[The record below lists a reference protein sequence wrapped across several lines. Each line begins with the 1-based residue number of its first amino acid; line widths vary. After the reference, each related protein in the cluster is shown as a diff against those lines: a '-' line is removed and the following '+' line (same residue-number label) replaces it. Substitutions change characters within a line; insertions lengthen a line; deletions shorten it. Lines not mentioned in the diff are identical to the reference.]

1 MCGIIG
7 GVTNIDITPLLLDGL
22 KRLEYRGYDSSG
34 LVLLTKN
41 NKLAL
46 KRAVGKVIN
55 LEKKIKLKKN
65 KIEGVIGL
73 AHTRWATHGV
83 PSDANAH
90 PHSDSENTIAVVHNG
105 TIDNYLNIKESLEKE
120 GYKFKSNSDSEVLP
134 VLISKY
140 YTGDLVQALHKSLEE
155 IEGIFTIAVIH
166 EDHPDEIVAVR
177 NETPLVIGVGNSE
190 NYLASDIY
198 AILKYTQQIIYPS
211 DNQIIKVTSK
221 SIEVFDDKLNAIDY
235 EIEKVEKYTEV
246 SEKGGFEHFMLKEI
260 FEQPKALQD
269 SLTEL
274 LTDSP
279 LEKLGLNWKIGSV
292 SVVACGT
299 SYHAGLVGKYVIE
312 QLTAIPVSVSYSS
325 EFRYAAPVQGVGGL
339 LSSRPLV
346 VLISQSGETAD
357 TLAAARAARQQG
369 CHTIAICNVPGS
381 RITREVDGVIL
392 TKSGQ
397 EIGVAATKTFLTQM
411 QALYALGV
419 HLGFNSGS
427 IDYPQLKL
435 WESEIRKIPSKIT
448 QVLNNSESI
457 KELAS
462 QFVNSKSVFFVGR
475 NINYPLALEGAL
487 KLKEISYIHAEGYP
501 AGELKHGPLALLSEE
516 TPVVAIAVQDHTYSK
531 LISNIEEMSARK
543 TPVITVAQKGDELA
557 KKVSDFCFE
566 IPEIDPVLSPF
577 PIAVFMQL
585 LSYYVAHELGTD
597 IDKPRN
603 LAKSVTVE

>member
-1 MCGIIG
+1 MCGIVGYTGSKQAQPI
-7 GVTNIDITPLLLDGL
+7 VLESL
-22 KRLEYRGYDSSG
+22 KKLEYRGYDSSG
-34 LVLLTKN
+34 IATREEKLVICKKEGPIVNMEAELPKSDST
-41 NKLAL
+41 LA
-46 KRAVGKVIN
+46 I
-55 LEKKIKLKKN
+55 
-65 KIEGVIGL
+65 

-83 PSDANAH
+83 PSDVNAH

-105 TIDNYLNIKESLEKE
+105 TIDNYLNIKENLEKE
-120 GYKFKSNSDSEVLP
+120 GCKFKSSSDSEVLP
-134 VLISKY
+134 ALIAKY

-198 AILKYTQQIIYPS
+198 AILKYTQQIIYPL

-221 SIEVFDDKLNAIDY
+221 SVEVFDDKLGAVDY
-235 EIEKVEKYTEV
+235 EIEEVEKYTEV

-274 LTDSP
+274 LIESP
-279 LEKLGLNWKIGSV
+279 LERLGLNWKIGSI
-292 SVVACGT
+292 SIVACGT

-411 QALYALGV
+411 QALYALGI

-435 WESEIRKIPSKIT
+435 WESEIRKIPSKIA

-501 AGELKHGPLALLSEE
+501 AGELKHGPLALLSED
-516 TPVVAIAVQDHTYSK
+516 TPVIAIAVQDHTYSK

-543 TPVITVAQKGDELA
+543 TPVITVSQKGDELA

-585 LSYYVAHELGTD
+585 LSYYVAHELGTE

>member
-1 MCGIIG
+1 MCGIVGYTGSKQAQPI
-7 GVTNIDITPLLLDGL
+7 VLESL
-22 KRLEYRGYDSSG
+22 KKLEYRGYDSSG
-34 LVLLTKN
+34 IATREEKLVICKKEGPIVNMEAELPKSDST
-41 NKLAL
+41 LA
-46 KRAVGKVIN
+46 I
-55 LEKKIKLKKN
+55 
-65 KIEGVIGL
+65 

-83 PSDANAH
+83 PSDVNAH

-105 TIDNYLNIKESLEKE
+105 TIDNYLNIKENLEKE
-120 GYKFKSNSDSEVLP
+120 GCKFKSSSDSEVLP
-134 VLISKY
+134 ALIAKY

-198 AILKYTQQIIYPS
+198 AILKYTQQIIYPL

-221 SIEVFDDKLNAIDY
+221 SVEVFDDKLGAVDY
-235 EIEKVEKYTEV
+235 EIEEVEKYTEV

-274 LTDSP
+274 LVDSP
-279 LEKLGLNWKIGSV
+279 LERLGLNWKIGSI
-292 SVVACGT
+292 SIVACGT

-411 QALYALGV
+411 QALYALGI

-435 WESEIRKIPSKIT
+435 WESEIRKIPSKIA

-501 AGELKHGPLALLSEE
+501 AGELKHGPLALLSED
-516 TPVVAIAVQDHTYSK
+516 TPVIAIAVQDHTYSK

-543 TPVITVAQKGDELA
+543 TPVITVSQKGDELA

-585 LSYYVAHELGTD
+585 LSYYVAHELGTE

>member
-1 MCGIIG
+1 MCGIVGYTGSKQAQPI
-7 GVTNIDITPLLLDGL
+7 VLESL
-22 KRLEYRGYDSSG
+22 KKLEYRGYDSSG
-34 LVLLTKN
+34 IATREEKLVICKKEGPIVNMEAELPESDST
-41 NKLAL
+41 LA
-46 KRAVGKVIN
+46 I
-55 LEKKIKLKKN
+55 
-65 KIEGVIGL
+65 

-83 PSDANAH
+83 PSDVNAH

-105 TIDNYLNIKESLEKE
+105 TIDNYLNIKENLEKE
-120 GYKFKSNSDSEVLP
+120 GCKFKSSSDSEVLP
-134 VLISKY
+134 ALIAKY

-198 AILKYTQQIIYPS
+198 AILKYTQQIIYPL

-221 SIEVFDDKLNAIDY
+221 SVEVFDDKLGAVDY
-235 EIEKVEKYTEV
+235 EIEEVEKYTEV

-274 LTDSP
+274 LIESP
-279 LEKLGLNWKIGSV
+279 LERLGLNWKIGSI
-292 SVVACGT
+292 SIVACGT

-411 QALYALGV
+411 QALYALGI

-435 WESEIRKIPSKIT
+435 WESEIRKIPSKIA

-457 KELAS
+457 KDLAS

-501 AGELKHGPLALLSEE
+501 AGELKHGPLALLSED
-516 TPVVAIAVQDHTYSK
+516 TPVIAIAVQDHTYSK

-543 TPVITVAQKGDELA
+543 TPVITVSQKGDELA

-585 LSYYVAHELGTD
+585 LSYYVAHELGTE

>member
-1 MCGIIG
+1 MCGIVGYTGHKPAQEI
-7 GVTNIDITPLLLDGL
+7 VIESL
-22 KRLEYRGYDSSG
+22 KKLEYRGYDSSG
-34 LVLLTKN
+34 IATYEDNIRICKKEGPIANMESVLSESTSTT
-41 NKLAL
+41 A
-46 KRAVGKVIN
+46 I
-55 LEKKIKLKKN
+55 
-65 KIEGVIGL
+65 
-73 AHTRWATHGV
+73 AHTRWATHGA

-90 PHSDSENTIAVVHNG
+90 PHGHTDNSIAVVHNG
-105 TIDNYLNIKESLEKE
+105 TIDNYLSIRESLESE
-120 GYKFKSNSDSEVLP
+120 GYNFLSESDSEILP
-134 VLISKY
+134 FLISKY
-140 YTGDLVQALHKSLEE
+140 YSGDLVEALNKALHE
-155 IEGIFTIAVIH
+155 IQGIFTIAVIH
-166 EDHPDEIVAVR
+166 ENHPDEIVAVR

-190 NYLASDIY
+190 NFVASDIY
-198 AILKYTQQIIYPS
+198 AILKYTQQIIYPE
-211 DNQIIKVTSK
+211 DYQIVRVTAESIELFDTELK
-221 SIEVFDDKLNAIDY
+221 SIDY
-235 EIEKVEKYTEV
+235 NVETVEKYTEV

-274 LTDSP
+274 LVESP
-279 LEKLGLNWKIGSV
+279 LERLGLNWKIGSI
-292 SVVACGT
+292 SIVACGT

-357 TLAAARAARQQG
+357 TLAAARAAKQQG

-381 RITREVDGVIL
+381 RITREVDGVII

-411 QALYALGV
+411 QALYALGI
-419 HLGFNSGS
+419 HLGFTSGS
-427 IDYPQLKL
+427 IDYPQLKM
-435 WESEIRKIPSKIT
+435 WESEIRKLPSKLT

-457 KELAS
+457 KALAA

-501 AGELKHGPLALLSEE
+501 AGELKHGPLALLSED
-516 TPVVAIAVQDHTYSK
+516 TPVVAIAIQDHTYSK

-543 TPVITVAQKGDELA
+543 APVITIAQKGDELA

-566 IPEIDPVLSPF
+566 LPEIDSVLSPF
-577 PIAVFMQL
+577 PVAVFLQL
-585 LSYYVAHELGTD
+585 LSYYIAHELGTE

>member
-1 MCGIIG
+1 MCGIVGYTGNKKAQPI
-7 GVTNIDITPLLLDGL
+7 VLESL
-22 KRLEYRGYDSSG
+22 KKLEYRGYDSSG
-34 LVLLTKN
+34 IATREE
-41 NKLAL
+41 KLI
-46 KRAVGKVIN
+46 VC
-55 LEKKIKLKKN
+55 KK
-65 KIEGVIGL
+65 EGPIVNMEAELQKSDSTLAI
-73 AHTRWATHGV
+73 AHTRWATHGE
-83 PSDANAH
+83 PSDVNAH
-90 PHSDSENTIAVVHNG
+90 PHSDSDNTIAVVHNG
-105 TIDNYLNIKESLEKE
+105 TIDNYLEIKEKLEGE

-134 VLISKY
+134 ALINKY
-140 YTGDLVQALHKSLEE
+140 YSGNLVKALSKSLEE
-155 IEGIFTIAVIH
+155 IQGIFTIAVIH

-177 NETPLVIGVGNSE
+177 NETPLVIGIGNSE

-198 AILKYTQQIIYPS
+198 AILKYTQQIIYPL
-211 DNQIIKVTSK
+211 DNQIIRLTPK
-221 SIEVFDDKLNAIDY
+221 SIEIFGDDLTPVDY
-235 EIEKVEKYTEV
+235 EVEEVEKYTEV

-279 LEKLGLNWKIGSV
+279 LERLSLNWKIGSI
-292 SVVACGT
+292 SIVACGT

-357 TLAAARAARQQG
+357 TLAAARTARQQG
-369 CHTIAICNVPGS
+369 CHTIAISNIPGS
-381 RITREVDGVIL
+381 RITREVDGVII
-392 TKSGQ
+392 TKAGQ
-397 EIGVAATKTFLTQM
+397 EIGVAATKTFITQM
-411 QALYALGV
+411 QALYALGI

-435 WESEIRKIPSKIT
+435 WESEIRKVPSKIT

-457 KELAS
+457 KKLAS

-487 KLKEISYIHAEGYP
+487 KLKEISYIHAEGFP
-501 AGELKHGPLALLSEE
+501 AGELKHGPLALLSED

-543 TPVITVAQKGDELA
+543 APVITVVQKGDELA
-557 KKVSDFCFE
+557 KKVSDFYFE
-566 IPEIDPVLSPF
+566 LPEIDPVLSPF
-577 PIAVFMQL
+577 PVAVFMQL
-585 LSYYVAHELGTD
+585 LSYYIAHELGTE

>member
-1 MCGIIG
+1 MCGIVGYTGSKQAQPI
-7 GVTNIDITPLLLDGL
+7 VLESL
-22 KRLEYRGYDSSG
+22 KKLEYRGYDSSG
-34 LVLLTKN
+34 IATREEKLVICKKEGPIVNMEAELPKSDST
-41 NKLAL
+41 LA
-46 KRAVGKVIN
+46 I
-55 LEKKIKLKKN
+55 
-65 KIEGVIGL
+65 

-83 PSDANAH
+83 PSDVNAH

-105 TIDNYLNIKESLEKE
+105 TIDNYLDIKENLEKE
-120 GYKFKSNSDSEVLP
+120 GCKFKSSSDSEVLP
-134 VLISKY
+134 ALIAKY

-198 AILKYTQQIIYPS
+198 AILKYTQQIIYPL
-211 DNQIIKVTSK
+211 DNQIIKLTSK
-221 SIEVFDDKLNAIDY
+221 SVEVFDDKLGAVGY
-235 EIEKVEKYTEV
+235 EIEEVEKYTEV

-274 LTDSP
+274 LIESP
-279 LEKLGLNWKIGSV
+279 LERLGLNWKIGSI
-292 SVVACGT
+292 SIVACGT

-411 QALYALGV
+411 QALYALGI

-435 WESEIRKIPSKIT
+435 WESEIRKIPSKIA

-462 QFVNSKSVFFVGR
+462 QFVNSKSVFFAGR

-501 AGELKHGPLALLSEE
+501 AGELKHGPLALLSED

-543 TPVITVAQKGDELA
+543 TPVITVSQKGDELA

-585 LSYYVAHELGTD
+585 LSYYVAHELGTE

>member
-1 MCGIIG
+1 MCGIVGYTGSKQAQPI
-7 GVTNIDITPLLLDGL
+7 VLESL
-22 KRLEYRGYDSSG
+22 KKLEYRGYDSSG
-34 LVLLTKN
+34 IATREEKLVICKKEGPIVNMEAELPESDST
-41 NKLAL
+41 LA
-46 KRAVGKVIN
+46 I
-55 LEKKIKLKKN
+55 
-65 KIEGVIGL
+65 

-83 PSDANAH
+83 PSDVNAH

-105 TIDNYLNIKESLEKE
+105 TIDNYLNIKENLEKE
-120 GYKFKSNSDSEVLP
+120 GCKFKSSSDSEVLP
-134 VLISKY
+134 ALIAKY

-198 AILKYTQQIIYPS
+198 AILKYTQQIIYPL

-221 SIEVFDDKLNAIDY
+221 SVEVFNDKLGAVDY
-235 EIEKVEKYTEV
+235 EIEEVEKYTEV

-274 LTDSP
+274 LIESP
-279 LEKLGLNWKIGSV
+279 LERLGLNWKIGSI
-292 SVVACGT
+292 SIVACGT

-411 QALYALGV
+411 QALYALGI

-435 WESEIRKIPSKIT
+435 WESEIRKIPSKIA

-501 AGELKHGPLALLSEE
+501 AGELKHGPLALLSED

-543 TPVITVAQKGDELA
+543 TPVITVSQKGDELA

-585 LSYYVAHELGTD
+585 LSYYVAHELGTE

>member
-1 MCGIIG
+1 MCGIVGYTGNKKAQPI
-7 GVTNIDITPLLLDGL
+7 VLESL
-22 KRLEYRGYDSSG
+22 KKLEYRGYDSSG
-34 LVLLTKN
+34 IATREE
-41 NKLAL
+41 KLI
-46 KRAVGKVIN
+46 VC
-55 LEKKIKLKKN
+55 KK
-65 KIEGVIGL
+65 EGPIVNMEAELQNSDSTLAI
-73 AHTRWATHGV
+73 AHTRWATHGE
-83 PSDANAH
+83 PSDVNAH
-90 PHSDSENTIAVVHNG
+90 PHSDSDNTIAVVHNG
-105 TIDNYLNIKESLEKE
+105 TIDNYLEIKEKLEGE

-134 VLISKY
+134 ALINKY
-140 YTGDLVQALHKSLEE
+140 YSGNLVKALSKSLEE
-155 IEGIFTIAVIH
+155 IQGIFTIAVIH

-177 NETPLVIGVGNSE
+177 NETPLVIGIGNSE

-198 AILKYTQQIIYPS
+198 AILKYTQQIIYPL
-211 DNQIIKVTSK
+211 DNQIIRLTSK
-221 SIEVFDDKLNAIDY
+221 SIEIFGDDLTPVDY
-235 EIEKVEKYTEV
+235 EVEEVEKYTEV

-279 LEKLGLNWKIGSV
+279 LERLGLNWKIGSI
-292 SVVACGT
+292 SIVACGT

-357 TLAAARAARQQG
+357 TLAAARTARQQG
-369 CHTIAICNVPGS
+369 CHTIAICNIPGS
-381 RITREVDGVIL
+381 RITREVDGVII
-392 TKSGQ
+392 TKAGQ
-397 EIGVAATKTFLTQM
+397 EIGVAATKTFITQM
-411 QALYALGV
+411 QALYALGI

-457 KELAS
+457 KKLAS

-487 KLKEISYIHAEGYP
+487 KLKEISYIHAEGFP
-501 AGELKHGPLALLSEE
+501 AGELKHGPLALLSED

-543 TPVITVAQKGDELA
+543 APVITIAQKGDELA

-566 IPEIDPVLSPF
+566 LPEIDPVLSPF
-577 PIAVFMQL
+577 PVAVFVQL
-585 LSYYVAHELGTD
+585 LSYYIAHELGTE

>member
-1 MCGIIG
+1 MCGIVGYTGSKQAQQI
-7 GVTNIDITPLLLDGL
+7 VLESL
-22 KRLEYRGYDSSG
+22 KKLEYRGYDSSG
-34 LVLLTKN
+34 IATREEKLVICKKEGPIVNMEAELPKSDST
-41 NKLAL
+41 LA
-46 KRAVGKVIN
+46 I
-55 LEKKIKLKKN
+55 
-65 KIEGVIGL
+65 

-83 PSDANAH
+83 PSDVNAH

-105 TIDNYLNIKESLEKE
+105 TIDNYLNIKENLEKE
-120 GYKFKSNSDSEVLP
+120 GYKFNSSSDSEVLP
-134 VLISKY
+134 ALIAKY

-155 IEGIFTIAVIH
+155 VEGIFTIAVIH

-198 AILKYTQQIIYPS
+198 AILKYTQQIIYPL
-211 DNQIIKVTSK
+211 DNQIIKLTSK
-221 SIEVFDDKLNAIDY
+221 SVEVFDDKLDAVDY
-235 EIEKVEKYTEV
+235 EIEEVEKYTEV

-274 LTDSP
+274 LVDSP
-279 LEKLGLNWKIGSV
+279 LERLGLNWKIGSI
-292 SVVACGT
+292 SIVACGT
-299 SYHAGLVGKYVIE
+299 SFHAGLVGKYVIE

-411 QALYALGV
+411 QALYTLGI

-435 WESEIRKIPSKIT
+435 WESEIRKIPSKIG

-457 KELAS
+457 KDLAS
-462 QFVNSKSVFFVGR
+462 QFVKSKSVFFVGR

-501 AGELKHGPLALLSEE
+501 AGELKHGPLALLSED

-543 TPVITVAQKGDELA
+543 TPVITVSQKGDELA

-585 LSYYVAHELGTD
+585 LSYYVAHELGTE

>member
-1 MCGIIG
+1 MCGIVGYTGNKQAQEI
-7 GVTNIDITPLLLDGL
+7 VLESL
-22 KRLEYRGYDSSG
+22 KKLEYRGYDSSG
-34 LVLLTKN
+34 IATREDKLVICKKEGPIVNMEAVLPKSDST
-41 NKLAL
+41 LA
-46 KRAVGKVIN
+46 I
-55 LEKKIKLKKN
+55 
-65 KIEGVIGL
+65 

-198 AILKYTQQIIYPS
+198 AILKYTQQIIYPL

-462 QFVNSKSVFFVGR
+462 QLVNSKSVFFVGR

-585 LSYYVAHELGTD
+585 LSYYVAYELGTD

>member
-1 MCGIIG
+1 MCGIVGYTGSKQAQPI
-7 GVTNIDITPLLLDGL
+7 VLESL
-22 KRLEYRGYDSSG
+22 KKLEYRGYDSSG
-34 LVLLTKN
+34 IATREEKLVICKKEGPIVNMEAELPKSDST
-41 NKLAL
+41 LA
-46 KRAVGKVIN
+46 I
-55 LEKKIKLKKN
+55 
-65 KIEGVIGL
+65 

-83 PSDANAH
+83 PSDVNAH

-105 TIDNYLNIKESLEKE
+105 TIDNYLNIKENLEKE
-120 GYKFKSNSDSEVLP
+120 GYKFNSSSDSEVLP
-134 VLISKY
+134 ALIAKY

-198 AILKYTQQIIYPS
+198 AILKYTQQIIYPL
-211 DNQIIKVTSK
+211 DNQIIKLTSK
-221 SIEVFDDKLNAIDY
+221 SVEVFDDKLDAVDY
-235 EIEKVEKYTEV
+235 EIEEVEKYTEV

-274 LTDSP
+274 LVDSP
-279 LEKLGLNWKIGSV
+279 LERLGLNWKIGSI
-292 SVVACGT
+292 SIVACGT
-299 SYHAGLVGKYVIE
+299 SFHAGLVGKYVIE

-411 QALYALGV
+411 QALYALGI

-435 WESEIRKIPSKIT
+435 WESEIRKIPSKIG

-462 QFVNSKSVFFVGR
+462 QFVKSKSVFFVGR

-501 AGELKHGPLALLSEE
+501 AGELKHGPLALLSED

-543 TPVITVAQKGDELA
+543 TPVITVSQKGDELA

-585 LSYYVAHELGTD
+585 LSYYVAHELGTE

>member
-1 MCGIIG
+1 MCGIVGYTGNKPAQPI
-7 GVTNIDITPLLLDGL
+7 VLESL
-22 KRLEYRGYDSSG
+22 KKLEYRGYDSSG
-34 LVLLTKN
+34 IATREEKLIICKKEGPIVNMESVLPKSDST
-41 NKLAL
+41 LA
-46 KRAVGKVIN
+46 I
-55 LEKKIKLKKN
+55 
-65 KIEGVIGL
+65 
-73 AHTRWATHGV
+73 AHTRWATHGE
-83 PSDANAH
+83 PSDVNAH
-90 PHSDSENTIAVVHNG
+90 PHSNSDNTIAIVHNG
-105 TIDNYLNIKESLEKE
+105 TIDNYLEIKESLESE
-120 GYKFKSNSDSEVLP
+120 GYKFKSNTDSEVLP
-134 VLISKY
+134 ALIDKY
-140 YTGDLVQALHKSLEE
+140 YSGNLVEALSKSLED
-155 IEGIFTIAVIH
+155 IQGIFTIAVIH

-177 NETPLVIGVGNSE
+177 NETPLVIGIGNSE

-198 AILKYTQQIIYPS
+198 AILKYTQQIIYPL
-211 DNQIIKVTSK
+211 DNQIVRLTSK
-221 SIEVFDDKLNAIDY
+221 SIEVFDDNLDPIQY
-235 EIEKVEKYTEV
+235 EVEEVEKYTEV
-246 SEKGGFEHFMLKEI
+246 AEKGGFEHFMLKEI

-274 LTDSP
+274 LIDSP
-279 LEKLGLNWKIGSV
+279 LERLGLDWKIGSI
-292 SVVACGT
+292 SIVACGT
-299 SYHAGLVGKYVIE
+299 SFHAGLVGKYVIE

-357 TLAAARAARQQG
+357 TLAAARTARQQG

-381 RITREVDGVIL
+381 RITREVDGVII

-411 QALYALGV
+411 QALYALGI
-419 HLGFNSGS
+419 HLGFTSGS
-427 IDYPQLKL
+427 IDYPQLKT
-435 WESEIRKIPSKIT
+435 WESEIRKLPSKIT

-457 KELAS
+457 KALAA

-487 KLKEISYIHAEGYP
+487 KLKEISYIHAEGFP
-501 AGELKHGPLALLSEE
+501 AGELKHGPLALLSED

-543 TPVITVAQKGDELA
+543 TPVITIAQKGDELA

-566 IPEIDPVLSPF
+566 LPEIDPVLSPF
-577 PIAVFMQL
+577 PVAVFMQL
-585 LSYYVAHELGTD
+585 LSYYVAHELGTE

-603 LAKSVTVE
+603 LAKSVSVE

>member
-1 MCGIIG
+1 MCGIVGYTGSKQAQQI
-7 GVTNIDITPLLLDGL
+7 VLESL
-22 KRLEYRGYDSSG
+22 KKLEYRGYDSSG
-34 LVLLTKN
+34 IATREEKLVICKKEGPIVNMEAELPKSDST
-41 NKLAL
+41 LA
-46 KRAVGKVIN
+46 I
-55 LEKKIKLKKN
+55 
-65 KIEGVIGL
+65 

-83 PSDANAH
+83 PSDVNAH

-105 TIDNYLNIKESLEKE
+105 TIDNYLNIKENLEKE
-120 GYKFKSNSDSEVLP
+120 GYKFNSSSDSEVLP
-134 VLISKY
+134 ALIAKY

-155 IEGIFTIAVIH
+155 VEGIFTIAVIH

-198 AILKYTQQIIYPS
+198 AILKYTQQIIYPL
-211 DNQIIKVTSK
+211 DNQIIKLTSK
-221 SIEVFDDKLNAIDY
+221 SVEVFDDKLDAVDY
-235 EIEKVEKYTEV
+235 EIEEVEKYTEV

-274 LTDSP
+274 LVDSP
-279 LEKLGLNWKIGSV
+279 LERLGLNWKIGSI
-292 SVVACGT
+292 SIVACGT
-299 SYHAGLVGKYVIE
+299 SFHAGLVGKYVIE

-411 QALYALGV
+411 QALYTLGI

-435 WESEIRKIPSKIT
+435 WESEIRKIPSKIA

-462 QFVNSKSVFFVGR
+462 QFVKSKSVFFVGR
-475 NINYPLALEGAL
+475 NINYPLALEGAI

-501 AGELKHGPLALLSEE
+501 AGELKHGPLALLSED

-543 TPVITVAQKGDELA
+543 TPVITVSQKGDELA

-585 LSYYVAHELGTD
+585 LSYYVAHELGTE

>member
-1 MCGIIG
+1 MCGIVGYTGNKRAQPI
-7 GVTNIDITPLLLDGL
+7 VLESL
-22 KRLEYRGYDSSG
+22 KKLEYRGYDSSG
-34 LVLLTKN
+34 IATIEDKLVICKKEGPIVNMESILPKSDST
-41 NKLAL
+41 LA
-46 KRAVGKVIN
+46 I
-55 LEKKIKLKKN
+55 
-65 KIEGVIGL
+65 
-73 AHTRWATHGV
+73 AHTRWATHGA
-83 PSDANAH
+83 PSDINSH
-90 PHSDSENTIAVVHNG
+90 PHSNSKNTIAVVHNG
-105 TIDNYLNIKESLEKE
+105 TIDNYLEIKETLETE
-120 GYKFKSNSDSEVLP
+120 GYEFKSNSDSEVLP
-134 VLISKY
+134 ALITKY
-140 YTGDLVQALHKSLEE
+140 YSGDLVKAVSKSLEV
-155 IEGIFTIAVIH
+155 IQGIFTIAVIH

-177 NETPLVIGVGNSE
+177 NETPLVIGVGNGE
-190 NYLASDIY
+190 NFLASDIY
-198 AILKYTQQIIYPS
+198 AILKYTQHIIYPL
-211 DNQIIKVTSK
+211 DNQIIRLTSN
-221 SIEVFDDKLNAIDY
+221 SIEVFDEKLNTVDY
-235 EIEKVEKYTEV
+235 EIEEVEKYTEV

-274 LTDSP
+274 LLDSP
-279 LEKLGLNWKIGSV
+279 LEKLNLNWKIGSI

-299 SYHAGLVGKYVIE
+299 SFHAGLVGKYVIE

-369 CHTIAICNVPGS
+369 CHTIAICNIPGS
-381 RITREVDGVIL
+381 RITREVDGVII
-392 TKSGQ
+392 TKAGQ
-397 EIGVAATKTFLTQM
+397 EIGVAATKTFMTQM
-411 QALYALGV
+411 QALYALGI

-457 KELAS
+457 KKLAS

-487 KLKEISYIHAEGYP
+487 KLKEISYIHAEGFP
-501 AGELKHGPLALLSEE
+501 AGELKHGPLALLSED

-543 TPVITVAQKGDELA
+543 APVITVVQKGDELA
-557 KKVSDFCFE
+557 KKVSDFYFE
-566 IPEIDPVLSPF
+566 LPEIDPVLSPF

-585 LSYYVAHELGTD
+585 LSYYVAHELGTE